1 MPRRKTKTRSV
12 FITKEPEWK
21 TLKLLTDVAEREKA
35 FKECEYFVRTEIKS
49 KQTVSAAKD
58 WIKNKSEWDKED
70 IRLIL
75 ANPDWAF
82 TASGTSFF
90 IESKL
95 GYMSE
100 GFLKHLEKRKEEWI
114 TRGKTAI
121 LEKKEKQEKKQTK
134 IVTIKERMQ
143 EQITDLLGDFEAY
156 LDDFIS
162 GEKTVKDF
170 DPYKMMLSY
179 QPAIK
184 ANHAKLIVESYEC
197 AKLEAIEVVEW
208 QDEDIKEGYN
218 FMTVKMRKDYL
229 AFFEKIETACD
240 TVINQAKSTR
250 KARKPRARSKD
261 SIIKKLKYMEAFG
274 ELGLA
279 SIAPTDIVNCNE
291 LWVYNTKN
299 RKIGVYHAISKDPK
313 AMNRPGAGLMVKGT
327 TIQDFDEKA
336 SIQKTLR
343 KPAEQINNW
352 TGKAKTKFAK
362 SFDELTTTGTKMNG
376 RINEHTILLTTF

>member
-100 GFLKHLEKRKEEWI
+100 GFLKHLEKRKQEWI

>member
-1 MPRRKTKTRSV
+1 MPRKKTKTRSV
-12 FITKEPEWK
+12 FITTEPEWK
-21 TLKLLTDVAEREKA
+21 TLKLLTDAEDREKA
-35 FKECEYFVRTEIKS
+35 FRHCEYFVRTEIKS
-49 KQTVSAAKD
+49 KQTVSAARN
-58 WIKNKSEWDKED
+58 WIKTKSGWDKED

-82 TASGTSFF
+82 SASGSAFF

-100 GFLKHLEKRKEEWI
+100 GFVKHLEKRKLEWI
-114 TRGKTAI
+114 DRGKTAI
-121 LEKKEKQEKKQTK
+121 LDKKEKQEKKQTK

-143 EQITDLLGDFEAY
+143 EQITDLLGDFESY
-156 LDDFIS
+156 LDDLIT
-162 GEKTVKDF
+162 GDKNVKDF

-179 QPAIK
+179 QPVIK

-197 AKLEAIEVVEW
+197 AKAEAIEVVEW
-208 QDEDIKEGYN
+208 QDEDIKEGYS
-218 FMTVKMRKDYL
+218 FMNVKMRKDYL

-240 TVINQAKSTR
+240 TVINTAKSNR

-261 SIIKKLKYMEAFG
+261 SIIKKLKYLEAFG

-279 SIAPTDIVNCNE
+279 SVAPTDIVNCNE

-299 RKIGVYHAISKDPK
+299 RKIGVYHARSKDPK

-327 TIQDFDEKA
+327 TIQDFDEE
-336 SIQKTLR
+336 SSVQKTLR

>member
-100 GFLKHLEKRKEEWI
+100 GFLKHLEKRKQEWI

-179 QPAIK
+179 QPTIK

>member
-1 MPRRKTKTRSV
+1 MPRRKIKTRSV

-21 TLKLLTDVAEREKA
+21 TLKLLTDENDREKA

-49 KQTVSAAKD
+49 KQTVSAARN
-58 WIKNKSEWDKED
+58 WIKNKSGWDKEE
-70 IRLIL
+70 IKLIL

-82 TASGTSFF
+82 SATGNSFF
-90 IESKL
+90 IETKL
-95 GYMSE
+95 GYLSE
-100 GFLKHLEKRKEEWI
+100 GFKKHLEKRKLEWI

-121 LEKKEKQEKKQTK
+121 LEKKEKQEKQKTK

-156 LDDFIS
+156 LDEFIS
-162 GEKTVKDF
+162 GNKTVKDF
-170 DPYKMMLSY
+170 DPYKMMQSY
-179 QPAIK
+179 QPAVK
-184 ANHAKLIVESYEC
+184 ANHAKLIVESYEY
-197 AKLEAIEVVEW
+197 AKAEAVEVVEW

-261 SIIKKLKYMEAFG
+261 SIIKKLKYMEAFS

-279 SIAPTDIVNCNE
+279 SISPTDIVNCNE

-299 RKIGVYHAISKDPK
+299 RKLGVYHATSKDPK
-313 AMNRPGAGLMVKGT
+313 ALNRPDAGLMVKGT
-327 TIQDFDEKA
+327 TILDFCPDSSE
-336 SIQKTLR
+336 QKTLR
-343 KPAEQINNW
+343 KPAEQIKNW
-352 TGKAKTKFAK
+352 TGSAKTKFAK
-362 SFDELTTTGTKMNG
+362 EFESLTTTGTKMNG

>member
-49 KQTVSAAKD
+49 KQTVSAAKN
-58 WIKNKSEWDKED
+58 WIKNKSEWDTED